1 MVAEKALRVRNHFVP
16 KVRHTEKVMH
26 AFVAALVAV
35 TGTTGTGLYGKVVIS
50 PARPV
55 CVVGQPCTA
64 PDKNDV
70 LGFWQRGR
78 RVATVRTSAEGRYR
92 VALAPG
98 RYAVTAKHAGPI
110 GRGLEPPRVI
120 VPRDRYA
127 HANFSLDIG
136 IR

>member
-1 MVAEKALRVRNHFVP
+1 
-16 KVRHTEKVMH
+16 MH

-35 TGTTGTGLYGKVVIS
+35 SAGTGSGLYGNVVIS

-70 LGFWQRGR
+70 LAFWRQGR
-78 RVATVRTSAEGRYR
+78 RVRTARTSEEGRYR
-92 VALAPG
+92 VSLAPG
-98 RYAVTAKHAGPI
+98 RYAVTAKRSGPI
-110 GRGLEPPRVI
+110 GRGLQSVHVV
-120 VPRDRYA
+120 VPRARYA
-127 HANFSLDIG
+127 RVNFSLDIG